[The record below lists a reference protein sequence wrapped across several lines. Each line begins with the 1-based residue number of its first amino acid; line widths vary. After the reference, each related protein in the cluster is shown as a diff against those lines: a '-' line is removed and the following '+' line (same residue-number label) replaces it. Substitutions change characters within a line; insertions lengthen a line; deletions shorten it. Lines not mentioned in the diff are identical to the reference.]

1 MGFVRHPSRPV
12 CEDGVVDDGGRRIST
27 VHLGQYTR
35 ETANEIAG
43 ELERAGIVWW
53 YKEPGFL
60 SQVWEFGVRLFVD
73 RARLTEA
80 RSIAERIAT
89 SRMSRRSIDDLSS
102 D

>member
-1 MGFVRHPSRPV
+1 MSDRSENVT
-12 CEDGVVDDGGRRIST
+12 T

-43 ELERAGIVWW
+43 ELEQAGIVWW

-73 RARLTEA
+73 RSRLTEA
-80 RSIAERIAT
+80 RSIADRIAAKRRDG
-89 SRMSRRSIDDLSS
+89 SR
-102 D
+102 